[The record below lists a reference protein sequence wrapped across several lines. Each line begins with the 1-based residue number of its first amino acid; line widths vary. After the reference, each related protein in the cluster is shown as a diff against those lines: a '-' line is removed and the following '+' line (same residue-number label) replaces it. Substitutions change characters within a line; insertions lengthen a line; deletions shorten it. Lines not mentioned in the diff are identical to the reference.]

1 MYHLACNDSHMKISN
16 RKNHYF
22 YQRSFKIL
30 LLLLLFL
37 ATVFSLHAQSTITLH
52 FDNVAGDRDI
62 ILNSGKYTN
71 AVGEEFSVSILQ
83 YFISNIQLTSV
94 DGKQFTVPQD
104 SSYFFVQEDDSLSQ
118 QCTIHVPPGQYKS
131 VSFVVGID
139 SLRSVSKIDR
149 RMGVLDP
156 SATNMYW
163 GWNSG
168 YIFLKMEG
176 ISAAA
181 PEDAIGLRK
190 YRYHIGG
197 FGGYNSP
204 TINNIKN
211 IHLDLS
217 NEGLEV
223 KENNKASIFIKAD
236 VLKIFSGQS
245 SLSIAEH
252 YSIMFD
258 TFSINVAGNYASMF
272 SIAAIEN

>member
-1 MYHLACNDSHMKISN
+1 ML
-16 RKNHYF
+16 
-22 YQRSFKIL
+22 SFSV
-30 LLLLLFL
+30 
-37 ATVFSLHAQSTITLH
+37 AVFNLHAQSTITLR
-52 FDNVAGDRDI
+52 FDNVAGDKDLV
-62 ILNSGKYTN
+62 LNSGKYTN
-71 AVGEEFSVSILQ
+71 AASEEFSVSILQ
-83 YFISNIQLTSV
+83 YFISNIQFTLV

-118 QCTIHVPPGQYKS
+118 QCTIHIPPGQYKS
-131 VSFVVGID
+131 VSFIIGID
-139 SLRSVSKIDR
+139 SLRSVSRIDKR
-149 RMGVLDP
+149 KGVLDP

-190 YRYHIGG
+190 YRYHVGG

-204 TINNIKN
+204 TINNIKKVE
-211 IHLDLS
+211 LDLS
-217 NEGLEV
+217 SEGLDV
-223 KENNKASIFIKAD
+223 KENSKASIFIKAD
-236 VLKIFSGQS
+236 VLKIFSGVT

-258 TFSINVAGNYASMF
+258 TFSTVVADNYASMF
-272 SIAAIEN
+272 SITAIEN

>member
-1 MYHLACNDSHMKISN
+1 MKKSN
-16 RKNHYF
+16 REKRYLF
-22 YQRSFKIL
+22 QRLHKIL
-30 LLLLLFL
+30 LLLLS
-37 ATVFSLHAQSTITLH
+37 FSVTGFNLYAQSTIILH
-52 FDNVAGDRDI
+52 FDNVAGDKEL
-62 ILNSGKYTN
+62 ILNSGKYRNT
-71 AVGEEFSVSILQ
+71 AGEEFSVSILQ

-104 SSYFFVQEDDSLSQ
+104 SSYFFAQEDDSLSQ
-118 QCTIHVPPGQYKS
+118 HCTIRVPPGQYKS
-131 VSFVVGID
+131 ISFVVGID
-139 SLRSVSKIDR
+139 SLRSVSKIDKR
-149 RMGVLDP
+149 KGVLDP

-176 ISAAA
+176 ISTAA

-211 IHLDLS
+211 VQLDIPG
-217 NEGLEV
+217 EGLEV
-223 KENNKASIFIKAD
+223 KESSHASIFIKAD
-236 VLKIFSGQS
+236 VLKIFGGRS
-245 SLSIAEH
+245 SLNIAEH

-258 TFSINVAGNYASMF
+258 TFSTVVAENYASMF
-272 SIAAIEN
+272 SITAIEN